1 MAFKILSNFFRST
14 FTCKVCCLREPETET
29 VSPAPVR
36 KLGAINRLKPVP
48 GQTGGT
54 KHWFN
59 RPNMFFSPQSLLIK
73 LNFTNIIQRY
83 LKVYIEYSCSFVL
96 SIMVNEGN
104 QPTPRECV
112 NIQLI
117 TLANSLILSQNKQKC
132 GSDALLETP
141 WKLRIDMQQLDT
153 ELIAF
158 LFFFDK
164 NKSFN

>member
-1 MAFKILSNFFRST
+1 
-14 FTCKVCCLREPETET
+14 
-29 VSPAPVR
+29 
-36 KLGAINRLKPVP
+36 
-48 GQTGGT
+48 
-54 KHWFN
+54 
-59 RPNMFFSPQSLLIK
+59 
-73 LNFTNIIQRY
+73 
-83 LKVYIEYSCSFVL
+83 
-96 SIMVNEGN
+96 MVNEGN

-158 LFFFDK
+158 LIFFDK